1 MEKFIDILEADIIWG
16 KCYEIQVSDITNTV
30 LCVKE
35 NRDELM
41 FLMSGAY
48 AEGDFCPIRTVSTV
62 ENVNGRPSIIHSYEP
77 YTSLAFNGRLFQIY
91 KDLTPK
97 GRIFIR
103 ELS

>member
-1 MEKFIDILEADIIWG
+1 MKKFIDILEADVIWG
-16 KCYEIQVSDITNTV
+16 KCYEIQVSNITNTV

-41 FLMSGAY
+41 FLMSGAC
-48 AEGDFCPIRTVSTV
+48 AEGDFCPIHTVSTV
-62 ENVNGRPSIIHSYEP
+62 ENIDGRLSIIHSYEP
-77 YTSLAFNGRLFQIY
+77 HTSLVFNGRLFQIY

-97 GRIFIR
+97 GHIFIR